1 LVKVTPREAERFCRQ
16 PPPAIRAVLLY
27 GPDQGLARERAKQ
40 LAAGVAPPD
49 DPFRTAE
56 LTATQ
61 LRDDP
66 ARLADEAAA
75 IAFGGGRRVVLV
87 SDAADGLAKLF
98 QAFLKDPPGDALVVV
113 EAGDLGPRGL
123 RKVFEDARL
132 GAAVACYR
140 DEGDTL
146 RQVVE
151 GHLAA
156 AGWQAAPDAL
166 TYLTANLG
174 SDRRLT
180 RQELDKLVTYLG
192 TPPTGGRGRVSLED
206 AAAVVGD
213 TAERQLDDLTQAMAE
228 GDVAGLLRDLA
239 RARGEGTAAISILRA
254 ASRHMQRLHQLRG
267 FMAEGQDAAEA
278 VKRLRPPVFWKAA
291 APLARQAER
300 WDAPRLA
307 AALNRL
313 LEAESACKTTGAPA
327 DLLAE
332 RALVEIAARAAAT
345 RRRGAAR

>member
-1 LVKVTPREAERFCRQ
+1 MVKVTPREAERFCQ
-16 PPPAIRAVLLY
+16 KPPSQIRAVLLY
-27 GPDQGLARERAKQ
+27 GPDQGLARERALA
-40 LAAGVAPPD
+40 LAAGVAPAD
-49 DPFRTAE
+49 DPFRRAE
-56 LTATQ
+56 LGAKT
-61 LRDDP
+61 LGDDP

-75 IAFGGGRRVVLV
+75 IAFGGGRRVVMV
-87 SDAADGLAKLF
+87 RDATDGLAKLF
-98 QAFLKDPPGDALVVV
+98 QQFLAAPPGDALIVV

-140 DEGDTL
+140 DEGEAL

-151 GHLAA
+151 SHLAA
-156 AGWQAAPDAL
+156 TGWQPTPDAL
-166 TYLTANLG
+166 AYLLANLG

-192 TPPTGGRGRVSLED
+192 AAPPGGRGRVSLD
-206 AAAVVGD
+206 DVAAVVGD

-228 GDVAGLLRDLA
+228 GDVAGLLRDLG

-267 FMAEGQDAAEA
+267 FMAEGLDAGEA

-313 LEAESACKTTGAPA
+313 LEAEAACKTTGSPA

-345 RRRGAAR
+345 RRRATR